1 METKLQWIDSV
12 IGNCT
17 VAHFG
22 ILKLSVEWEGAMY
35 PKGSQLPTGYRVK
48 ITGYKSRELKN
59 LLANQATAKVMA
71 ERLLWKIVNEM
82 HQELSQY
89 SWDTH
94 NKEEVKWVVR

>member
-1 METKLQWIDSV
+1 METKLNWIDSE
-12 IGNCT
+12 IGNCAT
-17 VAHFG
+17 AKLG
-22 ILKLSVEWEGAMY
+22 ILELSVEWEGGMY

-48 ITGYKSRELKN
+48 ISGDKARELKN
-59 LLANQATAKVMA
+59 LFSSQATAKVMA
-71 ERLLWKIVNEM
+71 ERLLWKIINEM